1 MKKEYS
7 QSFRYYKSVIV
18 LNRYFEKIGKLNLPG
33 WWRPPNMF
41 NGGSA
46 APLQSAYDSRSFCR
60 ETSYYS
66 EKGCYLNSL
75 HKKLKMHWVVG
86 IYIEMGVSTLS
97 NILGQ
102 VESMHTLIC
111 FSSGIWFM

>member
-1 MKKEYS
+1 MKEENS

-33 WWRPPNMF
+33 WGRPPNMF

-66 EKGCYLNSL
+66 EKRVLFKLIAQKVKNALSSRDL
-75 HKKLKMHWVVG
+75 HRNG
-86 IYIEMGVSTLS
+86 SFYTLP
-97 NILGQ
+97 
-102 VESMHTLIC
+102 TD
-111 FSSGIWFM
+111 

>member
-1 MKKEYS
+1 
-7 QSFRYYKSVIV
+7 
-18 LNRYFEKIGKLNLPG
+18 
-33 WWRPPNMF
+33 MF

-66 EKGCYLNSL
+66 EKRVLFKLIAQKVKNALSSRDL
-75 HKKLKMHWVVG
+75 HRNG
-86 IYIEMGVSTLS
+86 SFYTLQH
-97 NILGQ
+97 ILGQ

-111 FSSGIWFM
+111 FSSGI